1 MNRLLICAAFAWA
14 SAAPIFAQDHIVVPL
29 ADAGRPVNLSVH
41 LLHGSITIRAYGG
54 HEVLVDTKGDGPGK
68 AETTHEGLH
77 RIGGAGSDVTIESE
91 NNKVTISSHGMRHTE
106 LTVQTPVN
114 TSLNVKTVNGGQITI
129 EGVSG
134 EIEAQNLNG
143 AVTIRNVGGT
153 VVASS
158 LNGSVTVAM
167 TSVKSGS
174 PMSFSTLNGNIDVT
188 LPASVAAEFS
198 MKTTHGEIFSD
209 FDVQMKAPAAPVVE
223 ESGKN
228 KGKYKVK
235 TDSTTIGLVNG
246 GGPGFKFQTLNGN
259 IYIRKAK

>member
-1 MNRLLICAAFAWA
+1 MNRLLMCAVI
-14 SAAPIFAQDHIVVPL
+14 AAPIFAQDHIVVPL
-29 ADAGRPVNLSVH
+29 ADAGRPVSLSVH
-41 LLHGSITIRAYGG
+41 LLQGSITIRAYSGR
-54 HEVLVDTKGDGPGK
+54 EVLVDSKGSGENKP
-68 AETTHEGLH
+68 ETTREGLH
-77 RIGGAGSDVTIESE
+77 RIGGGRNDISIESE
-91 NNKVTISSHGMRHTE
+91 NNKVTISSHGMHNE
-106 LTVQTPVN
+106 DLTVQTPVN
-114 TSLNVKTVNGGQITI
+114 TSLNVKTLNGGQVTI
-129 EGVSG
+129 EGVNG
-134 EIEAQNLNG
+134 EIEAQNNNG
-143 AVTIRNVGGT
+143 GVTIRNVAGT

-167 TSVKSGS
+167 SSVKSGS
-174 PMSFSTLNGNIDVT
+174 PMSFSTLNGNVDVT

-198 MKTTHGEIFSD
+198 MKTTHGEIYSD

-228 KGKYKVK
+228 KGKYRVK